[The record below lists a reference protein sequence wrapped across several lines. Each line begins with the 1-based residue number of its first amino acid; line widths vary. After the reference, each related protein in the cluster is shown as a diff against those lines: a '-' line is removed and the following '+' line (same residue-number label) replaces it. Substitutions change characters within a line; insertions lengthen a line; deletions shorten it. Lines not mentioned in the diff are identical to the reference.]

1 MSPVLVVC
9 IALIML
15 LLLIAL
21 GVPIYLCLGMTGFV
35 GTWMLT
41 DLGTALSFWK
51 TFPYNRAAD
60 YTQMVIP
67 MFILMGYF
75 AYAAGLSKEAYGV
88 ANKWLGRFPAGIA
101 MATIGA
107 SALFGACCG
116 SSVACSAT
124 MGRVAI
130 PEMKSRGYNDKVAA
144 GVVAAGGLLGIMIP
158 PSTILVFYASLAECS
173 VGDMLLAGIL
183 PGILTAIIFCIGLR
197 IWANY
202 DKTLCPDTVKY
213 PLIEMIK
220 SLRHLWGIAVM
231 FLVLMGGIYGGIS
244 TPSEAASL
252 GAVAIFLMMFNKIPK
267 STWKEEIP
275 KQIAEALKE
284 TIKTVGMIFTILIC
298 SAMFSVFMT
307 KAQVPAMINTWA
319 MSLPLPPLAIV
330 SMFLLILI
338 PMGMFMDPF
347 SSLVIIVPLTY
358 RVVTQTFGY
367 SVIWYGILM
376 TLMIQVGLLTP
387 PVGLNVYVMKGS
399 CPDLPLE
406 DIFRGSA
413 PFVIM
418 TAVVVLI
425 LLFVPEIATALL

>member
-9 IALIML
+9 IALVIL
-15 LLLIAL
+15 LLLIAV
-21 GVPIYLCLGMTGFV
+21 GVPIYLCLGISGFV

-88 ANKWLGRFPAGIA
+88 ANKWLGRFPAGIG

-124 MGRVAI
+124 MGKVAI
-130 PEMKSRGYNDKVAA
+130 PEMKSRGYNDKVSA

-173 VGDMLLAGIL
+173 VGDMLLAGII
-183 PGILTAIIFCIGLR
+183 PGIITAVVFCIGLR
-197 IWANY
+197 VWARF
-202 DKTLCPDTVKY
+202 DKSLCPAATRY
-213 PLIEMIK
+213 PLLDMIK

-231 FLVLMGGIYGGIS
+231 FIILMGGIYGGIC

-252 GAVAIFLMMFNKIPK
+252 GAVAIFLMMFVKIPR
-267 STWKEEIP
+267 SQWKTIP
-275 KQIAEALKE
+275 QQIKEALNE
-284 TIKTVGMIFTILIC
+284 TIKTVGMVFSILIC
-298 SAMFSVFMT
+298 SAMFSIFMT

-319 MSLPLPPLAIV
+319 ASLPIPQLGVVAL
-330 SMFLLILI
+330 FLVILV

-358 RVVTQTFGY
+358 RVVTQTFGF

-387 PVGLNVYVMKGS
+387 PVGLNAYVMKGS

-406 DIFRGSA
+406 DIFKGCM
-413 PFVIM
+413 PFVIF
-418 TAVVVLI
+418 TVAVVLLI
-425 LLFVPEIATALL
+425 LFVPGLTTCLL

>member
-1 MSPVLVVC
+1 MSSATIVC
-9 IALIML
+9 IALAL
-15 LLLIAL
+15 LLAMLAA
-21 GVPIYLCLGMTGFV
+21 GVPIYLCLGISGFV

-41 DLGTALSFWK
+41 DLTSALAFWK

-124 MGRVAI
+124 MGKVAI
-130 PEMKSRGYNDKVAA
+130 PEMRSRGYNERVSA

-173 VGDMLLAGIL
+173 VGDMLLAGII
-183 PGILTAIIFCIGLR
+183 PGIITAIVFCIGML
-197 IWANY
+197 IWSRF
-202 DKTLCPDTVKY
+202 DKTLCPATVKY
-213 PLIEMIK
+213 PISDMLK
-220 SLRHLWGIAVM
+220 SLSHLWDIAVM
-231 FLVLMGGIYGGIS
+231 FIILMGGIYGGIC

-252 GAVAIFLMMFNKIPK
+252 GAVAIFLMMFVKIPRK
-267 STWKEEIP
+267 DWKLIP
-275 KQIAEALKE
+275 GQVKEALGE
-284 TIKTVGMIFTILIC
+284 TIKTVGMVFSILIC
-298 SAMFSVFMT
+298 SAMFSIFMT
-307 KAQVPAMINTWA
+307 KAGLPAMINMWA
-319 MSLPLPPLAIV
+319 ASLTISPIFV
-330 SMFLLILI
+330 IIIFLLILI
-338 PMGMFMDPF
+338 PMGMFLDPF

-358 RVVTQTFGY
+358 HVVTQTFGY

-387 PVGLNVYVMKGS
+387 PVGLNAYVMKGS

-406 DIFRGSA
+406 EIFKGCM
-413 PFVIM
+413 PFVFLTI
-418 TAVVVLI
+418 VVVAII
-425 LLFVPEIATALL
+425 LFFPGLTTCLL